1 MNERR
6 ERKETMENASKALL
20 MAGGILIAI
29 IILTLLI
36 RTYGNIGAF
45 QKQQLTAEE
54 AKQIEEYN
62 KDYTKYDGQYIYGT
76 EVVTV
81 INRATNE
88 KQKSGQETK
97 IYIKF
102 GPAYEYKIYNYIHG
116 KRTMKTIK
124 VKANNTLKID
134 TGEDE
139 GRYSGETFIDHKKN
153 KDALED
159 LKGRA
164 FKCTKIGYDT
174 QTGKVNEIRFEEKQ
188 FNDMT

>member
-1 MNERR
+1 
-6 ERKETMENASKALL
+6 MENASKALL

-62 KDYTKYDGQYIYGT
+62 KDYTKYDGQYVYGT
-76 EVVTV
+76 EVITV

-88 KQKSGQETK
+88 KQRSGQEAK
-97 IYIKF
+97 IYITFKEGGYTYNIVDYDKNTGRRTSKEIIIKPNTTLVLSTEEEQIGKF
-102 GPAYEYKIYNYIHG
+102 MGVKD
-116 KRTMKTIK
+116 KT
-124 VKANNTLKID
+124 A
-134 TGEDE
+134 
-139 GRYSGETFIDHKKN
+139 SFIDEINN
-153 KDALED
+153 KEALED

-164 FKCTKIGYDT
+164 FKCTKLEYDT

>member
-1 MNERR
+1 
-6 ERKETMENASKALL
+6 MENATKALL

-29 IILTLLI
+29 IMITLLI

-62 KDYTKYDGQYIYGT
+62 KDYTKYDGQYVYGT
-76 EVVTV
+76 EVITV

-88 KQKSGQETK
+88 KPKSGQETK

-102 GPAYEYKIYNYIHG
+102 GPEYTYKIYDYSNG
-116 KRTMKTIK
+116 KRITKTVT
-124 VKANNTLKID
+124 VKANTTLKID
-134 TGEDE
+134 TEEDQ
-139 GRYSGETFIDHKKN
+139 GRYSGETFIDERN
-153 KDALED
+153 NEEALND
-159 LKGRA
+159 LKRRA